1 LTLWAVAAA
10 AVLLLSA
17 LLLVPRRALTRSQ
30 DRLAQ
35 SRLEAGG
42 PEWKLLTRA
51 DLVVSRYRRLPGI
64 LGLTEDALVFE
75 GIFGEREVVATSRI
89 QKIATGR
96 RMASGRKL
104 VRLEVLR
111 VTRSAGDELEFVL
124 SRASVSAW
132 RSHLGLWAARER
144 QADADRIS
152 PGRG

>member
-10 AVLLLSA
+10 AVLLLTA
-17 LLLVPRRALTRSQ
+17 LLLVPRRALTRAQ

-42 PEWKLLTRA
+42 AEWKLLTRA

-104 VRLEVLR
+104 VRQEVLR

-144 QADADRIS
+144 QADADRVS